1 MELLER
7 EEALRELETAWAEA
21 QSNSGRVALIS
32 GEAGIGKTALI
43 QRFLQNHRSAGRVL
57 WGACDALFTPR
68 PLGPVHD
75 MAGLLG
81 GEWPARLN
89 TETQPAALFAAFLAE
104 LNQRPT
110 LALFEDVHWA
120 DEATL
125 DLLRYL
131 GRRIAQTHAL
141 LVLTYRDDELGPRH
155 PLRSVLGDLTA
166 PLYTRRIALTPLSE
180 VATRA
185 LVGDRRLDAAALH
198 RQTNGNPFFIT
209 EVLESGGGI
218 PTTVRDAVLARANR
232 LSVSAQAVL
241 QAAAVSGPRIEP
253 WLLTQLTSAEA
264 NAMDECLAL
273 GMLVAHG
280 ETLAF
285 RHELAR
291 QTLLE
296 TISPAHKLALHRMAL
311 AVLKATPAT
320 QQDLARLAHHAEAAG
335 EAEATLEY
343 APAAARQ
350 AAVTGAHREATALY
364 ALALRHVA
372 QLSPQAQAE
381 LLDAYADECNAID
394 QRTEALAARHKAL
407 ALWREMQM
415 PERMAETLAQIA
427 ILHNGLGNT
436 HAAEQACDQ
445 ALNLLAER
453 PPSRTVAL
461 VYRVRAGLLMLNQQ
475 NQAAIEWAERAL
487 ALAQEFNDKDLML
500 ATQVP
505 LGSAWVQLDYAR
517 GRQILTHAIRAAQEA
532 GRVMVAAHAYAN
544 LSSVS
549 SELYYLDVAQQ
560 VAQEGLAYA
569 AEHGHERYRIYML
582 AWQAITQVKLGQWDE
597 AIDSASAVLR
607 LPGVSATS
615 RVTALAAL
623 GYVRVRR
630 GDSIAPIVLDEAVE
644 LLKEMGSLHRVAL
657 VRGARA
663 EAAWLAGHNARAAE
677 EARAAYD
684 LAVRTQH
691 PWFAGEMA
699 FWLWRAGE
707 IITTPEW
714 LAQPYALQIMGNWR
728 AAAAAWQ
735 KLGCPY
741 EQAWALADGDAEA
754 QLTALSIFEKLE
766 ARPAAERLRE
776 RMLAAGQRVPR
787 GPRPATRENPFGL
800 TARQLDILARLA
812 EDLTNAEIAAQLHL
826 SPKTV
831 DHHVS
836 AVLAKLDVP
845 SREAAAE
852 LAREHNL
859 LTPKSPYNHP

>member
-7 EEALRELETAWAEA
+7 EGPLRELEAALQEA
-21 QSNSGRVALIS
+21 VQDEGGVALVS
-32 GEAGIGKTALI
+32 GEAGIGKTQLVERLAENCR
-43 QRFLQNHRSAGRVL
+43 QRVRVL
-57 WGACDALFTPR
+57 SGACDALFTPR
-68 PLGPVHD
+68 PLGPLFD
-75 MAGLLG
+75 IAAQTGGPLL
-81 GEWPARLN
+81 
-89 TETQPAALFAAFLAE
+89 AALTADANRNAIFSAMLAE
-104 LNQRPT
+104 LHQRPT
-110 LALFEDVHWA
+110 LLIFEDVHWA

-125 DLLRYL
+125 DLLRFL
-131 GRRIAQTHAL
+131 GRRIAQTQAL

-166 PLYTRRIALTPLSE
+166 PHYTRRIPLTPLSE
-180 VATRA
+180 AAARV
-185 LVGDRRLDAAALH
+185 LVGERHMDAAALH

-209 EVLESGGGI
+209 EVLESGGSGI
-218 PTTVRDAVLARANR
+218 PSTVRDAVLARANR
-232 LSVSAQAVL
+232 LSISAQAAL

-264 NAMDECLAL
+264 SAIDECLAL

-311 AVLKATPAT
+311 DVLKAMPAT
-320 QQDLARLAHHAEAAG
+320 RQDLARLAHHAEAAG
-335 EAEATLEY
+335 EADATLEY
-343 APAAARQ
+343 APAAARK
-350 AAVTGAHREATALY
+350 AAATGAHREAATLY

-372 QLSPQAQAE
+372 QLPLQAQAE

-394 QRTEALAARHKAL
+394 QRTEALAARQKAL
-407 ALWREMQM
+407 TLWRELRL

-427 ILHNGLGNT
+427 ILYNGLGNT
-436 HAAEQACDQ
+436 YAAEQACDQ

-453 PPSRTVAL
+453 PPSRTLAL

-517 GRQILTHAIRAAQEA
+517 GRQILTQAIRTAREA

-549 SELYYLDVAQQ
+549 SELYFLEVAQQ

-582 AWQAITQVKLGQWDE
+582 AWQAITQVKLGLWNE
-597 AIDSASAVLR
+597 GIDSASSILR

-630 GDSIAPIVLDEAVE
+630 GDSIAPIVLDEALE
-644 LLKEMGSLHRVAL
+644 LLKDMNSLHRVAL

-663 EAAWLAGHNARAAE
+663 EAAWLAGQNARAAE
-677 EARAAYD
+677 EARAAYE
-684 LAVRTQH
+684 LAKHTHH
-691 PWFAGEMA
+691 PWFAGELA
-699 FWLWRAGE
+699 YWLWRAGE
-707 IITTPEW
+707 SVPTPSW
-714 LAQPYALQIMGNWR
+714 LAQPYALQIHGEWQ
-728 AAAAAWQ
+728 AAAEAWQ
-735 KLGCPY
+735 TLGCPY
-741 EQAWALADGDAEA
+741 EQAMALADGDAAA
-754 QLTALSIFEKLE
+754 QLTALSLFEKLE
-766 ARPAAERLRE
+766 AQPAAERLRE
-776 RMLAAGQRVPR
+776 KMLAAGQRVPR

-800 TARQLDILARLA
+800 TARQLDILALLA
-812 EDLTNAEIAAQLHL
+812 EELTNAEIAARLHL

-845 SREAAAE
+845 TREAAAE
-852 LAREHNL
+852 VAHEHGL
-859 LTPKSPYNHP
+859 LSPKHPSA